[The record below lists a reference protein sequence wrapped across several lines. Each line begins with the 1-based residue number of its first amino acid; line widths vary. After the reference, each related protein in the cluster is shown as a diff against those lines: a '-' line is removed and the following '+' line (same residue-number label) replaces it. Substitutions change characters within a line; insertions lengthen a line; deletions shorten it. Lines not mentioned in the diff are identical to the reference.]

1 MNNRKKLILGL
12 VVVVLILV
20 LEASDYSS
28 FNTNLRSSGTPQ
40 SDIAPLNAMI
50 SGGSFIEGYLY
61 NGALY
66 DYKNVQIEVSALD
79 KYGNMV
85 SSKKTMITII
95 KANDD
100 AYFSAYF
107 PYNSNIVSCEVKI
120 LNATAT

>member
-1 MNNRKKLILGL
+1 VNNGKKLIIGLLLGL
-12 VVVVLILV
+12 LILV

-28 FNTNLRSSGTPQ
+28 SNTDLRSSGTPQ

-50 SGGSFIEGYLY
+50 SGGSFIEGDLY

-79 KYGNMV
+79 KYGNVV
-85 SSKKTMITII
+85 SSKKTMIKII
-95 KANDD
+95 KADDD
-100 AYFSAYF
+100 AYFSVYF